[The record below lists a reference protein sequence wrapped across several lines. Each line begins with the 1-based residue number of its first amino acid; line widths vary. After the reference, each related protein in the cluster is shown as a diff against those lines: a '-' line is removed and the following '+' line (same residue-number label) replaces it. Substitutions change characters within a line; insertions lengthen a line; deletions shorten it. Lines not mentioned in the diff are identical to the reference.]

1 LNNFRCIDKS
11 CYKNKESTRCTRKQ
25 FLFGHVAKK
34 QNEKIIEI
42 LCLYD
47 LIKFPNLLSTYSLVN
62 IFADF
67 CREPI
72 ASKILEIPDKKT
84 EQVRTKISFEGV

>member
-1 LNNFRCIDKS
+1 LINFRCIDES
-11 CYKNKESTRCTRKQ
+11 CFRSKESTRCTRKQ

-42 LCLYD
+42 LWLYD
-47 LIKFPNLLSTYSLVN
+47 LIKFPNLLSTYSIVN

-67 CREPI
+67 CTEPV
-72 ASKILEIPDKKT
+72 ASKILEMPDT
-84 EQVRTKISFEGV
+84 RQEQVNNRKLFGEF

>member
-1 LNNFRCIDKS
+1 MNNFRCIDKS

-34 QNEKIIEI
+34 HNKKIIEI

-47 LIKFPNLLSTYSLVN
+47 LIQFPNLLSTYSLVN

-67 CREPI
+67 CTEPI
-72 ASKILEIPDKKT
+72 ASKILEMSDKKI
-84 EQVRTKISFEGV
+84 EQTNNKDWV